1 MDTLGVGTLI
11 ALPVNLP
18 LSSGIALATA
28 LIILA
33 MFMLFSGDDEDFQEL
48 QPLDMPDLLAE
59 KEAKD
64 AILVNVDDTKE
75 TEGSA

>member
-1 MDTLGVGTLI
+1 M
-11 ALPVNLP
+11 
-18 LSSGIALATA
+18 IALATA

-33 MFMLFSGDDEDFQEL
+33 MFMLFSGDDEDFQEI
-48 QPLDMPDLLAE
+48 QPLDMPDILTE
-59 KEAKD
+59 NEAKD